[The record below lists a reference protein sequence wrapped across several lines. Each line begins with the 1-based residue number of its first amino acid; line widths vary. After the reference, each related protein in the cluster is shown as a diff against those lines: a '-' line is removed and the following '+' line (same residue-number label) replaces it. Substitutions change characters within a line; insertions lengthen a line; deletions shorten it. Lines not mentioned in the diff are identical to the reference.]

1 MELFA
6 GVGSAVRDPVASLEH
21 TGTEGIGE
29 HLGVLA
35 ADQLLPPQA
44 EHPFGGGVDRHQAP
58 VGIAGEKAVGEML
71 QGRAEGSLL
80 QLPGGLEVR
89 CVRAFGVLAG
99 HCRCPAFLVIRC
111 AGHGTAPP

>member
-1 MELFA
+1 MELLA
-6 GVGSAVRDPVASLEH
+6 GVGLAVRDPVAPLEH
-21 TGTEGIGE
+21 TGAEGIGE

-44 EHPFGGGVDRHQAP
+44 EHPLGGRVDRDQAP
-58 VGIAGEKAVGEML
+58 VGVAGEKAVGEVL
-71 QGRAEGSLL
+71 QGRAEGSFL

-99 HCRCPAFLVIRC
+99 HCRCP
-111 AGHGTAPP
+111 